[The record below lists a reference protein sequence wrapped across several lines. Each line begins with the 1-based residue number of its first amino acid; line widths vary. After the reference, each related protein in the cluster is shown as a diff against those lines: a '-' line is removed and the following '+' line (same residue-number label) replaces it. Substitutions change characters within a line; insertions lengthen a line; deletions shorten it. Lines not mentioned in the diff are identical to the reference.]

1 MIVCDGFTGNVA
13 LKTLEGTIRS
23 LLVALRSEL
32 ESTDGAASSAGC

>member
-23 LLVALRSEL
+23 VLVALRAEIGTTPG
-32 ESTDGAASSAGC
+32 EARRAS

>member
-23 LLVALRSEL
+23 LLVALRTEL
-32 ESTDGAASSAGC
+32 ESTTRGSSAAS